1 MHLEY
6 INFKFSILV
15 NYYLK
20 LINKIKMS
28 ALNNH
33 SRNTI
38 DKNNTQRNSRTS
50 VKKRFFIIED
60 NDVKAIEQRKNKLK
74 VQIYFYNFR
83 KIKKS

>member
-1 MHLEY
+1 
-6 INFKFSILV
+6 
-15 NYYLK
+15 
-20 LINKIKMS
+20 MS

-38 DKNNTQRNSRTS
+38 DKNNTQRNSSTS

-74 VQIYFYNFR
+74 VQNLF
-83 KIKKS
+83 